1 MLCYGLINNH
11 AFIDGNKRIG
21 ILAMLTFLEIN
32 GIEVECTDEK
42 LVGLGLDTAS
52 GVLKTGDIKKWI
64 TEHTEK

>member
-1 MLCYGLINNH
+1 MLWAHKQPCLYRREQKNRYTCN
-11 AFIDGNKRIG
+11 AY
-21 ILAMLTFLEIN
+21 FLEIN